1 MPKKIQILD
10 AIPSLATAP
19 IFYCSTHGTYSFP
32 WVSVP
37 MTVPPNTII
46 IETAPIQYLC
56 YFVNV
61 LNVIRPLLT
70 DRRRLL
76 KYLDGQPSKANRANG
91 SKKKIL
97 EALSNFI
104 IYLPGSQ
111 IVERMLTIGSGRRQE
126 AHGTI
131 SERRVYGDM
140 RFTKFF
146 ANEDG
151 HQAREPIEILKDVRA
166 QLMADDAASETY
178 SSLLAKLNAD
188 PHGDP
193 GQPRILIFP
202 NCGEVMAP
210 HNHPREIGMVEELQQ
225 RARLT
230 WMALQTKTF
239 NAVAKNYT
247 KKLPVSVA
255 ATAADAG
262 GGGGGGAAPAYP
274 VNPQAFLTYH
284 QRPSTRAAAAAASAP
299 PPEFFAGEILK
310 NPKGHG
316 EFVAVQ
322 GEDLMVEG
330 ENDESSGAAEAR
342 WNPGSAQAPRRSHP
356 PGVKS
361 VFIAEPISAA
371 SASAGGGGGGSYI
384 KYSFLG
390 NFIKADINSML
401 QRGQVLYE
409 FVDNEPTRLTITR
422 DGGAKHKSRRK
433 RRVQSGKKTKR
444 YSIFTK

>member
-1 MPKKIQILD
+1 MPKEIKILD

-19 IFYCSTHGTYSFP
+19 IFYCSTHGMYLFP

-37 MTVPPNTII
+37 ITVPPNTII
-46 IETAPIQYLC
+46 IETASIQYLC
-56 YFVNV
+56 YFVNL

-91 SKKKIL
+91 SKQKIL

-111 IVERMLTIGSGRRQE
+111 IVERMLTIGSGRRPE

-131 SERRVYGDM
+131 SERRFFGDM

-151 HQAREPIEILKDVRA
+151 HQAREPIEVLKGVRA
-166 QLMADDAASETY
+166 QLMGNHAAYETY
-178 SSLLAKLNAD
+178 SSLLAKLDAD
-188 PHGDP
+188 PHGDS
-193 GQPRILIFP
+193 GQVRILIFP
-202 NCGEVMAP
+202 NCGEVIAP
-210 HNHPREIGMVEELQQ
+210 HNHPREIAMVEEIQQ
-225 RARLT
+225 KSRLR

-239 NAVAKNYT
+239 NAVSKNYT
-247 KKLPVSVA
+247 KKLPISA
-255 ATAADAG
+255 AAAADPG
-262 GGGGGGAAPAYP
+262 GGGGGGGGG
-274 VNPQAFLTYH
+274 VNPQTYLTYR
-284 QRPSTRAAAAAASAP
+284 QRPLTRGAAAAASAP
-299 PPEFFAGEILK
+299 QPEVFAGEILR

-316 EFVAVQ
+316 EFVAEQ
-322 GEDLMVEG
+322 AENLMVEG

-342 WNPGSAQAPRRSHP
+342 WNPGATQDPRRSHP
-356 PGVKS
+356 PGVKP
-361 VFIAEPISAA
+361 VFVAEPISAA
-371 SASAGGGGGGSYI
+371 AAGGGGGYI
-384 KYSFLG
+384 KYSFIG
-390 NFIKADINSML
+390 NYTKADINSML
-401 QRGQVLYE
+401 ESGNVLYE
-409 FVDNEPTRLTITR
+409 FVDNEPTRLTIVR

-433 RRVQSGKKTKR
+433 GRRVQSGKKTKR